1 MTTKLK
7 KIAHDL
13 RSKVLPRKQKESA
26 SSPFKTT
33 VQRRPFTDHI
43 TDEDQVISNFFKP
56 KKVAKKNTVRQHAPL
71 LETCQQTQAM
81 ICLASLDSK
90 LAL

>member
-1 MTTKLK
+1 MMTKLK

-56 KKVAKKNTVRQHAPL
+56 KKVAKKKHGAPACPIIGNMPANTGDDLSRIVGL
-71 LETCQQTQAM
+71 
-81 ICLASLDSK
+81 
-90 LAL
+90 